1 MSDKESLID
10 GIINLLTGKKNEPIS
25 VEGYEF
31 AGRVKLGRHPLVL
44 NGAGVRTIGDKKDL
58 RVRTLSSGKNAA
70 RRYCT
75 RPARRTKSR
84 DCHFKSVGRLKI
96 Y

>member
-44 NGAGVRTIGDKKDL
+44 NGAGVRTIGDKKIYAL
-58 RVRTLSSGKNAA
+58 GLYLPEKRSAKILHAPCSAHEEPRLS
-70 RRYCT
+70 
-75 RPARRTKSR
+75 
-84 DCHFKSVGRLKI
+84 F
-96 Y
+96 